1 MRRKYLSVWI
11 GLSCGLLAA
20 LFSASGNRSLVS
32 IFLAPW
38 TGLGAWLRSLSQSG
52 SAGNAAA
59 WALCIFLSLLPAAA
73 LLPSRKRRK
82 QRSDLLILPVCASAF
97 VCLYL
102 LVNPTLLAPAALREE
117 MKALFSAAPAIAF
130 LSILLAAVLIRW
142 SGRLE
147 ERRLFFWLKALIRCV
162 SALTSSAVGYTL
174 ASSLLALAGSAPS
187 STGWLLLLPTL
198 LAVVPYFFFLRLLDG
213 AVLLAEWLERGFFT
227 AETERAASALAS
239 LARQMLVASA
249 CCLAGSNAI
258 QLLIAP
264 VTGSFSISVSL
275 PLSEMLLSAV
285 VLLLSNILSAA
296 LRLQQDNDLMI

>member
-174 ASSLLALAGSAPS
+174 ASSLSLLWPALHLLQPDGSFYCQRFWPSFRISSSFACWTALFCWQNGSRGDFSLLKPNAPPPH
-187 STGWLLLLPTL
+187 W
-198 LAVVPYFFFLRLLDG
+198 LRLPG
-213 AVLLAEWLERGFFT
+213 KCSSPPPAVWPEAT
-227 AETERAASALAS
+227 
-239 LARQMLVASA
+239 Q
-249 CCLAGSNAI
+249 SNC
-258 QLLIAP
+258 
-264 VTGSFSISVSL
+264 
-275 PLSEMLLSAV
+275 
-285 VLLLSNILSAA
+285 
-296 LRLQQDNDLMI
+296 